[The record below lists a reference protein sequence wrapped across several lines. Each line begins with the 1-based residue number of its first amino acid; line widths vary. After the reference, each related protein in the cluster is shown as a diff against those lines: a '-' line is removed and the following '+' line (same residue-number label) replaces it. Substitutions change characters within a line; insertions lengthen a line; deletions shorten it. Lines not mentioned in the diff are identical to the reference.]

1 MRDSMEFQALLNKM
15 VVFVVLMVI
24 GYYLA
29 RKGIAGKEFTRTASN
44 LVLNVFMVGTILS
57 SMLSTDRSMS
67 FGNVMEI
74 LLLTSVTEV
83 IGFVIGYFAVKLI
96 PVEKN
101 RKPAFEILISLG
113 NTMFVGLPVSQ
124 VLFGSKAV
132 FVLAISCIPFNILL
146 FTYGVWRMKSGQ
158 GGGKISLSNIFSIPL
173 IATIT
178 GLLLFFIGF
187 QPPSVLS
194 GLLSTLSGAT
204 MPMSMLV
211 IGTSLGSVGLLD
223 AFKDGRIAAASAFR
237 LLIIPA
243 ATFFI
248 CRLLTS
254 DPELVMICTI
264 IAACPSAIIVSIL
277 SIQYGGDGIFS
288 SQTVLHSTV
297 CSIFTM
303 LIIIRIFSSILGI

>member
-1 MRDSMEFQALLNKM
+1 MEFQALLNKM
-15 VVFVVLMVI
+15 VVVVVLMVI

-29 RKGIAGKEFTRTASN
+29 RKGIAGKEFTKTASS

-74 LLLTSVTEV
+74 LFLTSVTEV
-83 IGFVIGYFAVKLI
+83 VGFVIGYFVVKII
-96 PVEKN
+96 PVGKE
-101 RKPAFEILISLG
+101 RRPALEILISLG
-113 NTMFVGLPVSQ
+113 NTMFVGLPIAQ

-132 FVLAISCIPFNILL
+132 FVLAISCIPFNVIL

-158 GGGKISLSNIFSIPL
+158 GGGTISLRNIFSIPL
-173 IATIT
+173 ITTIT

-187 QPPSVLS
+187 QPPAVLS

-211 IGTSLGSVGLLD
+211 IGTSLGTVGLLD
-223 AFKDGRIAAASAFR
+223 AFKDGRLAAASAFR
-237 LLIIPA
+237 LLVIPTV
-243 ATFFI
+243 TFLVL
-248 CRLLTS
+248 RLMTS

-264 IAACPSAIIVSIL
+264 IAGCPSAIIVSIL

-297 CSIFTM
+297 CSIVTM
-303 LIIIRIFSSILGI
+303 PVIIRIFSSILGI

>member
-1 MRDSMEFQALLNKM
+1 MEFQALLNKM

-29 RKGIAGKEFTRTASN
+29 RKGIAGKEFTKTASS

-74 LLLTSVTEV
+74 LFLTSVTEV
-83 IGFVIGYFAVKLI
+83 VGFVIGYFVVKII
-96 PVEKN
+96 PVEKE
-101 RKPAFEILISLG
+101 RRPAFEILISLG
-113 NTMFVGLPVSQ
+113 NTMFVGLPIAQ

-132 FVLAISCIPFNILL
+132 FVLAISCIPFNVIL

-158 GGGKISLSNIFSIPL
+158 GGGTISLRNIFSIPL
-173 IATIT
+173 ITTIT

-187 QPPSVLS
+187 QPPAVLS

-211 IGTSLGSVGLLD
+211 IGTSLGTVGLLD
-223 AFKDGRIAAASAFR
+223 AFKDGRLAAASAFR
-237 LLIIPA
+237 LLVIPTV
-243 ATFFI
+243 TFLVL
-248 CRLLTS
+248 RLMTS

-264 IAACPSAIIVSIL
+264 IAGCPSAIIVSIL

-297 CSIFTM
+297 CSIVTM
-303 LIIIRIFSSILGI
+303 PVIIRILSSILRI